1 MNTGFDGQGTIM
13 HIKSRSMLYDFKL
26 SFCKLPK
33 YIEKIN
39 KDCRVALERQYS
51 EESRM
56 SLLSRVYT
64 LPKYLKENEK
74 LTELDIRKYKSGF
87 KEMQRFMDDYWMIPV
102 KERII
107 SPELMN
113 ALKKISATYF
123 ESKN

>member
-1 MNTGFDGQGTIM
+1 M
-13 HIKSRSMLYDFKL
+13 
-26 SFCKLPK
+26 
-33 YIEKIN
+33 
-39 KDCRVALERQYS
+39 ERQYS